1 MLVITNGEPADV
13 DVDDPQHLHFDARN
27 AVDEL
32 RSDGVMTYCIT
43 LDPHADAYVSRIFG
57 DKHFTMIDNVQRL
70 PEKLPQLF
78 ASLTK

>member
-1 MLVITNGEPADV
+1 
-13 DVDDPQHLHFDARN
+13 
-27 AVDEL
+27 VDEL